1 MDVALRIVALLAL
14 ILGNAFFVMCEYCIV
29 TARRVA
35 LQARAESGSRGAQS
49 ALRLLDDPVRVM
61 STVQVGISALAILT
75 GAVGEP
81 LVREL
86 LGGSLPD
93 WLDFT
98 IAFVVVT
105 YLAVVLGELVPKA
118 LTLAKAEAI
127 AVLLARPIE
136 WMARLLRPVAFLLEA
151 SAAVLL
157 RPFGV
162 REVMAGG
169 GVRSPEEL
177 RAVVDQAEEGGVIP
191 QSQEELLHNVFDLS
205 DLDAR
210 DVMVPAPDVEWLDA
224 SLSAEEALDKVIE
237 VPHQRYPVGEGSL
250 DRLVGIVHL
259 RDLLA
264 GARRGNLP
272 VRELAREALI
282 VPTTKELPALLRE
295 LREQR
300 TQVAVVV
307 DEYGGTAGLVSVHD
321 LLEELVGEI
330 ENEYDVPAEALQW
343 VDERTVE
350 APGSLTIDDFE
361 DVTKVELPQRGP
373 RTLGGLAFDA
383 LGRRPEVG
391 DEVDVDGVRLRVL
404 ELDGLRITGLRLTL
418 PEGFAHGDANPS

>member
-1 MDVALRIVALLAL
+1 
-14 ILGNAFFVMCEYCIV
+14 
-29 TARRVA
+29 VA
-35 LQARAESGSRGAQS
+35 LQARAEAGSHGARA

-81 LVREL
+81 LVRNL
-86 LGGSLPD
+86 LGDTLPP
-93 WLDFT
+93 WAEFA

-127 AVLLARPIE
+127 AVLLSRPIE
-136 WMARLLRPVAFLLEA
+136 FMAAVLRPVAWLLEA

-162 REVMAGG
+162 RDVMAGG

-177 RAVVDQAEEGGVIP
+177 RAVVDEAEEGGVIP
-191 QSQEELLHNVFDLS
+191 RGQEELLHNVFDLS

-224 SLSAEEALDKVIE
+224 AMSAQDALDRVIE
-237 VPHQRYPVGEGSL
+237 APHQRYPVGDGTL
-250 DRLVGIVHL
+250 DRLVGIAHV

-264 GARRGNLP
+264 ATRGGNAC
-272 VRELAREALI
+272 VREVTRDALI
-282 VPTTKELPALLRE
+282 VPTSKRLPVLLRE

-300 TQVAVVV
+300 TQIAVVV
-307 DEYGGTAGLVSVHD
+307 DEYGGTAGIVSIHD

-330 ENEYDVPAEALQW
+330 ENEYDVPADALHW
-343 VDERTVE
+343 VDERSVE
-350 APGSLTIDDFE
+350 LPGSLTIDDFE
-361 DVTKVELPQRGP
+361 DVTGVQLPERGP

-383 LGRRPEVG
+383 LGRRPEVA
-391 DEVDVDGVRLRVL
+391 DEVDVDDVRMRVL
-404 ELDGLRITGLRLTL
+404 ELDGLRITKLRLTL
-418 PEGFAHGDANPS
+418 PEGFRHDGANRT